1 MENSAENNYLF
12 TANAQESPS
21 EDTALGIPATQI
33 GIILAV
39 ILLVVIIGLVI
50 LKPSNRQRI
59 APPMMP
65 FIQPQNA
72 IAQPKPPM
80 VNLSPPPIQTAPSS
94 QVVTPAPI
102 CWNCRKPIDGKVV
115 GCPQCGARYHAEST
129 NGCDID
135 SLENCLSC
143 QSPSSTFVG
152 E

>member
-1 MENSAENNYLF
+1 M
-12 TANAQESPS
+12 
-21 EDTALGIPATQI
+21 
-33 GIILAV
+33 

-50 LKPSNRQRI
+50 LKPTSRQQI

-65 FIQPQNA
+65 FIQPQGVTT
-72 IAQPKPPM
+72 QPKPPM
-80 VNLSPPPIQTAPSS
+80 TNLSPPPIKPTPTS

-129 NGCDID
+129 DGCDID
-135 SLENCLSC
+135 SVENCLSC
-143 QSPSSTFVG
+143 QSPSSTFVS